1 MPFEHGTFAVSI
13 FKLASKLP
21 ENYLELFAADTA
33 GMLDQVKDEPQIG
46 WVSGRHL
53 LESKIDEETAI
64 CGGHLYLNLRKAE
77 RKIPSVLMKAICK
90 REELVYMQ
98 AHESFMVPSNVKREI
113 KKDVIEKHLMKMPPS
128 LAGVPVVVD
137 MTTNLLYLGTGSTAQ
152 IDNFIAFFYKT
163 TNIEPRQLSIGE
175 MMEEMFQKTEADLPV
190 INFSDRPDGEI
201 TPGRDFLTWLWYYSE
216 KEGGRVSLEQ
226 FGEFDIMIEG
236 PLTFAYSAEA
246 QGSAETTI
254 KKGGSPQRSAEAKAA
269 LIVGKKLKKAK
280 FAMARGEDVW
290 AGTFDADHFTF
301 SGLSLPEGEEMDV
314 HARFAERIMNLDIF
328 QHAMKAYFTK
338 FYETVKDIKWAETE
352 KQLQKWALDR
362 DSY

>member
-1 MPFEHGTFAVSI
+1 MPFEHGTFAATI

-98 AHESFMVPSNVKREI
+98 ANNALMAPSRVKREI

-128 LAGVPVVVD
+128 LAGVPVVID
-137 MTTNLLYLGTGSTAQ
+137 LSSNMLYLGTGSTSQ

-163 TNIEPRQLSIGE
+163 TNIEPRQLGIGE
-175 MMEEMFQKTEADLPV
+175 MLEDMFHTTEVDLPV
-190 INFSDRPDGEI
+190 IKFSGHTDGEL

-226 FGEFDIMIEG
+226 FGNFDIMIEG

-246 QGSAETTI
+246 QGAAETTL

-280 FAMARGEDVW
+280 FVMARGEDVW
-290 AGTFDADHFTF
+290 SGGVDADHFTF
-301 SGLSLPEGEEMDV
+301 SGLSLPEGEEMDM
-314 HARFAERIMNLDIF
+314 HTRFAERIMNLDIF
-328 QHAMKAYFTK
+328 QRAMKAYFKK
-338 FYETVKDIKWAETE
+338 FVETVKALKWPETE
-352 KQLQKWALDR
+352 KKLQKWALER

>member
-1 MPFEHGTFAVSI
+1 MPFEHGTFAVTI

-21 ENYLELFAADTA
+21 EDYLEVFAADTA

-98 AHESFMVPSNVKREI
+98 ANNSIMVPSKVKREI
-113 KKDVIEKHLMKMPPS
+113 KAEATEKHLMKMPPS
-128 LAGVPVVVD
+128 LGGVPMVID
-137 MTTNLLYLGTGSTAQ
+137 MSTNLLYLGTSSTSQ
-152 IDNFIAFFYKT
+152 IDNFIAAFYKT
-163 TNIEPRQLSIGE
+163 TNIEPRQITIGE
-175 MMEEMFQKTEADLPV
+175 MMEDMFHATEVELPN
-190 INFSDRPDGEI
+190 IKFSDCNDGEL

-216 KEGGRVSLEQ
+216 KEGGRVTLEQ
-226 FGEFDIMIEG
+226 FGDFDIMIEG
-236 PLTFAYSAEA
+236 PLTFAFSAEA
-246 QGSAETTI
+246 QGSAETSI
-254 KKGGSPQRSAEAKAA
+254 KKGGSPMRSAEAKAA

-280 FAMARGEDVW
+280 FTMARGEDVW
-290 AGTFDADHFTF
+290 TGTFDADHFAF
-301 SGLSLPEGEEMDV
+301 SGLSLPEGEEMDI
-314 HARFAERIMNLDIF
+314 HTRFAERIMNLDIF
-328 QHAMKAYFTK
+328 QNAIKAYFKK
-338 FYETVKDIKWAETE
+338 FAETVRAMTWPETE
-352 KQLQKWALDR
+352 KKLQKWSLER